1 MDTSKASIG
10 VELEFLIGLAVS
22 DQPINIPERF
32 RHGGAPLILPPG
44 LDRYDNPT
52 EEVREILGR
61 TIKNALS
68 GLHALGD
75 RVVQSEEEAAADDE
89 SLHLRQYVDW
99 TIKSDESVVIV
110 DDTDHEK
117 YMGEYEWFPAE
128 VCSPALWVTEASW
141 EEIRVVIQAIKDEFW
156 IITPV
161 TAGIHYH
168 YGHGKDYL
176 PFQKLRRIAAL
187 AVAVDPLMA
196 QLHPEHR
203 RDESFC
209 LSNRLYSRVAH
220 GRTAAATAEDL
231 NVGYIE
237 AEPEVPGPEDRPK
250 PFPRPSY
257 MRTPS
262 LTVPF
267 KRGELT
273 GYKLD
278 RYYFRNSGYAK
289 DNIGQC
295 RPCEIPLAV
304 TEILQ
309 CQNAPTVAGLM
320 RYSPEPK
327 DRPAY
332 NFRAYT
338 NPFYKK
344 IARIPNGEMDR
355 YYQHKRTVEF
365 RQMESTMEAE
375 EVVAHGKIIVR
386 LCEFAAEADL
396 AKFWKVVLDCT
407 VAEDHGDWYDVF
419 DLLAELGL
427 TSEAKVL
434 QRAVARFRGESGKLA
449 VGEEHDEGGED
460 DELHDYQIE
469 S

>member
-10 VELEFLIGLAVS
+10 VELEFLLAVAVS
-22 DQPINIPERF
+22 DQPINTPDRF
-32 RHGGAPLILPPG
+32 RHGGVPLILPPG

-52 EEVREILGR
+52 EQVRERLGR
-61 TIKNALS
+61 TIKNAIS

-75 RVVQSEEEAAADDE
+75 RVVQSEEEAGADDE
-89 SLHLRQYVDW
+89 SVHLRQYVDW
-99 TIKSDESVVIV
+99 TIKSDESVIIV
-110 DDTDHEK
+110 DDIDTEQ
-117 YMGEYEWFPAE
+117 YMGEYEWFPTE
-128 VCSPALWVTEASW
+128 VLSPALWVTEASW
-141 EEIRVVIQAIKDEFW
+141 EEIRAVVQAIKDEFW
-156 IITPV
+156 IITPS

-187 AVAVDPLMA
+187 AMAVDPLMA

-220 GRTAAATAEDL
+220 GRTAAATTEDL
-231 NVGYIE
+231 NVAYIE
-237 AEPEVPGPEDRPK
+237 AEPEVPGPGRRPK
-250 PFPRPSY
+250 PFPRRWH
-257 MRTPS
+257 MRTSS
-262 LTVPF
+262 LIVPF
-267 KRGELT
+267 KRGEMT
-273 GYKLD
+273 
-278 RYYFRNSGYAK
+278 RYNFNRHIFRSSGYAE
-289 DNIGQC
+289 DNTGKC

-320 RYSPEPK
+320 RYSPDHK

-338 NPFYKK
+338 YPFYKK
-344 IARIPNGEMDR
+344 IARVPNGEIDR

-365 RQMESTMEAE
+365 RQMASTMEAE
-375 EVVAHGKIIVR
+375 EVVAHGKIIAR

-396 AKFWKVVLDCT
+396 AEFWRVVFDCT
-407 VAEDHGDWYDVF
+407 VAENHGDWYDVF

-427 TSEAKVL
+427 TSEARVL
-434 QRAVARFRGESGKLA
+434 QSAVARFRAESEKLA
-449 VGEEHDEGGED
+449 MESQVLED
-460 DELHDYQIE
+460 VRLLFE
-469 S
+469 

>member
-1 MDTSKASIG
+1 MNTSKASIG
-10 VELEFLIGLAVS
+10 VELEFLLGVAVS

-32 RHGGAPLILPPG
+32 RHGGEPLILPPG
-44 LDRYDNPT
+44 LDRYDNPI
-52 EEVREILGR
+52 EEVRERLGR
-61 TIKNALS
+61 TIKNALF
-68 GLHALGD
+68 GIPALGD
-75 RVVQSEEEAAADDE
+75 RIVCSEEEAAADDE

-99 TIKSDESVVIV
+99 TIKSDESVIIV
-110 DDTDHEK
+110 DGIDHEK

-141 EEIRVVIQAIKDEFW
+141 EEIRAVVQAIKDEFW
-156 IITPV
+156 IITPS

-220 GRTAAATAEDL
+220 GRTAAATTEDL
-231 NVGYIE
+231 NVAYIE
-237 AEPEVPGPEDRPK
+237 AEPEVPGPERRPK
-250 PFPRPSY
+250 PFPRPWH

-262 LTVPF
+262 LIVPF

-273 GYKLD
+273 GYKFD
-278 RYYFRNSGYAK
+278 RYYFRGSGYAE
-289 DNIGQC
+289 DNTGEC
-295 RPCEIPLAV
+295 RPCEIPFAV

-344 IARIPNGEMDR
+344 IARTPPNGEIDR

-396 AKFWKVVLDCT
+396 AKFWRVVLDCT

-427 TSEAKVL
+427 TSEATVL
-434 QRAVARFRGESGKLA
+434 QRAVARFRAEGKKLA
-449 VGEEHDEGGED
+449 
-460 DELHDYQIE
+460 IE
-469 S
+469 SQGLEDVHLLFQEQD